1 MVLSEETVALEVDR
15 WLRDL
20 ASERPRPPAFLIRV
34 HPSVAAL
41 LVGVQGEEGPII
53 EIEQETGKHFHF
65 EGTEALPI
73 DHFEVVLEGTREE
86 VEERALPFREG
97 EEVLVQIEEPHMYND
112 DDAVAKL
119 DGYVVS
125 VFGAA
130 SLVGERTL
138 VRIEKVGRSAAQASL
153 VDPPEGIVAA
163 PVDGDE
169 SSHPTGAAAAAAGAA
184 AAGGARRR
192 RPRRSRRTG
201 AGPMT
206 LLADVV
212 SASQDL
218 SGTSSR
224 SAKVGI
230 LAQLLVALDPSEVPA
245 AVGFLS
251 GAPRQGRVGVGYST
265 IYGIDR
271 PPAGEPSLTI
281 ADLDRAIAEVQST
294 TGSGSAA
301 KRTEILG
308 ELLARATAQEADFVR
323 RLFTGD
329 LRQGA
334 LAGLMVDA
342 IAKAAGVSGRL
353 ARRALMLSGDLTRT
367 AEIAIGEGEDGLRAV
382 GFEIFRPVFPMLAS
396 TAASVGEAVGTF
408 DRASVEWK
416 LDGIRI
422 QVHRRDDEIRIYTR
436 NLRDITPMLPGIVAA
451 VRLLAVTRA
460 VFDGEALWMDIEGP
474 AAFQDTVSQIDAGAP
489 PEGIVTFL
497 FDLLHVDGEDLLD
510 TPLRERSARLEAI
523 APNLKIPSVITSD
536 AETAQ
541 GVLDEALRAGHE
553 GVVVKDAASLYTAGR
568 RGKAW
573 RKVKP
578 VRTYD
583 LVVLGAEWGHGRRQ
597 GWLSNLHLGARD
609 PSSGEFVMVG
619 KCFKGLTDEL
629 LEWQTNELL
638 ARETERTG
646 IVVMVRPEVVVEI
659 ALDGV
664 QSSTRYPGGVALRF
678 ARVKRYRPDKAA
690 AEADTIE
697 ELRALLARP

>member
-1 MVLSEETVALEVDR
+1 M
-15 WLRDL
+15 
-20 ASERPRPPAFLIRV
+20 
-34 HPSVAAL
+34 
-41 LVGVQGEEGPII
+41 
-53 EIEQETGKHFHF
+53 
-65 EGTEALPI
+65 
-73 DHFEVVLEGTREE
+73 
-86 VEERALPFREG
+86 
-97 EEVLVQIEEPHMYND
+97 
-112 DDAVAKL
+112 
-119 DGYVVS
+119 
-125 VFGAA
+125 
-130 SLVGERTL
+130 
-138 VRIEKVGRSAAQASL
+138 
-153 VDPPEGIVAA
+153 
-163 PVDGDE
+163 
-169 SSHPTGAAAAAAGAA
+169 
-184 AAGGARRR
+184 
-192 RPRRSRRTG
+192 
-201 AGPMT
+201 
-206 LLADVV
+206 
-212 SASQDL
+212 
-218 SGTSSR
+218 
-224 SAKVGI
+224 
-230 LAQLLVALDPSEVPA
+230 
-245 AVGFLS
+245 
-251 GAPRQGRVGVGYST
+251 
-265 IYGIDR
+265 
-271 PPAGEPSLTI
+271 
-281 ADLDRAIAEVQST
+281 
-294 TGSGSAA
+294 
-301 KRTEILG
+301 
-308 ELLARATAQEADFVR
+308 R

-553 GVVVKDAASLYTAGR
+553 GVVVKDAASVYTAGR

-609 PSSGEFVMVG
+609 ASSDEFVMVG

-629 LEWQTNELL
+629 LEWQTKELL
-638 ARETERTG
+638 ARETERSG
-646 IVVMVRPEVVVEI
+646 IAVMVRPEVVVEI

-697 ELRALLARP
+697 ELRALLAGR